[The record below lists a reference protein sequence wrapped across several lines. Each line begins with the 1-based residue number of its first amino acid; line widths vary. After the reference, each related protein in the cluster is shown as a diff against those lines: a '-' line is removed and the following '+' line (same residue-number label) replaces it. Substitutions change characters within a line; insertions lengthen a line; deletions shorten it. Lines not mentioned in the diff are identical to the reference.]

1 MAYGSSCLSFV
12 QRILTISLKII
23 CRSSMSRANFFLSL
37 LFSHI
42 SSTLITHACVY
53 NMQMREI
60 INGFTVIIE

>member
-1 MAYGSSCLSFV
+1 
-12 QRILTISLKII
+12 
-23 CRSSMSRANFFLSL
+23 MSRANFFLSL